1 MNKIFKFGTVC
12 ILGCIW
18 VSTAAYAA
26 DSSAPVIKELPAV
39 PTIKEIAEKE
49 QAKDEVIK
57 KLAEAPVAGP
67 YDEFNRSTPRSSL
80 LGLALAVKEKD
91 FDRAVNYLDLR
102 NLPFSEEEELD
113 GKEFVRKLAIVA
125 KRAMSIDLEDMS
137 TDPNGHK
144 DDSLPS
150 YRDRITTLK
159 TNDIVESVG
168 VKLVL
173 PARTSYIKELPDPVI
188 PNKG

>member
-26 DSSAPVIKELPAV
+26 DSSAPV
-39 PTIKEIAEKE
+39 EKE
-49 QAKDEVIK
+49 KPAEVV
-57 KLAEAPVAGP
+57 E
-67 YDEFNRSTPRSSL
+67 
-80 LGLALAVKEKD
+80 VKEKD

-113 GKEFVRKLAIVA
+113 GKEFVRKLTIVA

-168 VKLVL
+168 VKLVI

>member
-1 MNKIFKFGTVC
+1 M
-12 ILGCIW
+12 
-18 VSTAAYAA
+18 
-26 DSSAPVIKELPAV
+26 
-39 PTIKEIAEKE
+39 
-49 QAKDEVIK
+49 IK
-57 KLAEAPVAGP
+57 KLTEAPVAGP

-91 FDRAVNYLDLR
+91 YDRAVNYLDLR